1 LGLGVLVVVV
11 GACSGQSVVSESK
24 SDADLCVL
32 KVRERSSVI
41 QIQLAI
47 SLVVMGIDF
56 KGDGI
61 ADALKESHAVRML
74 QDWQDGTTTD
84 EYSLIIVVCF

>member
-1 LGLGVLVVVV
+1 VV
-11 GACSGQSVVSESK
+11 GACSGQSFVSESK
-24 SDADLCVL
+24 SDADLFVL
-32 KVRERSSVI
+32 KVRERFAVI

-47 SLVVMGIDF
+47 SLVFMWIDF

-61 ADALKESHAVRML
+61 ADALIESRAVRML

-84 EYSLIIVVCF
+84 KYSLIIVVCF